1 MEKAPDAARAVP
13 APAVVMSAVRYR
25 WPRAAA
31 DCLAIDELVLAAGE
45 RVFVRGPSGSGK
57 TTLLSLVGGVIQPQA
72 GTVTVAGQAL
82 DRLSAG
88 ARDRFRAD
96 HVGFV
101 FQMFNLLPYLSA
113 RDNILL
119 ACRFSAARRA
129 RLSARNTSPAAELAR
144 LAERLDLGGDVLA
157 RAAAEL
163 SVGQQQRVAA
173 ARALI
178 GRPQIVIADEPTSA
192 LDAARQLAFVDLL
205 LRECAAAQ
213 ATLIFVSHDDRLAVH
228 FDRQL
233 SLVDINRAASR
244 AELEGGA
251 P

>member
-1 MEKAPDAARAVP
+1 MMASSPDGARAAP
-13 APAVVMSAVRYR
+13 APAVVMSALRYR
-25 WPRAAA
+25 WPRAQR
-31 DCLAIDELVLAAGE
+31 DCLVIDELVLAAGE

-72 GTVTVAGQAL
+72 GTVRVAGQAL

-129 RLSARNTSPAAELAR
+129 RLRGRNTSPAAELAR

-178 GRPQIVIADEPTSA
+178 GRPGLIIADEPTSA
-192 LDAARQLAFVDLL
+192 LDADRQQAFIDLL
-205 LRECAAAQ
+205 RGECAAAG
-213 ATLIFVSHDDRLAVH
+213 AALLFVSHDLGLARH
-228 FDRQL
+228 FDRVL
-233 SLVDINRAASR
+233 DLTRINRVAAMT
-244 AELEGGA
+244 E
-251 P
+251 PVQ